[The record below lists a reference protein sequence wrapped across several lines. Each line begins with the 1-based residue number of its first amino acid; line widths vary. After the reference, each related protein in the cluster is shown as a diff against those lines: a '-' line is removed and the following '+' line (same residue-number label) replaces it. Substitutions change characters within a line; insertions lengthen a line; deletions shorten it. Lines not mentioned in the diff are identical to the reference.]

1 MCPCE
6 QHHLL
11 EALKVTER
19 KEQVVNG
26 LLNLVFSGVEKAN
39 ETLHAEVFD
48 HLFQLLVD
56 IRLDCAR
63 VRIENRRVHQ
73 FVFLGRLKLHAVLR
87 AKVFLHAVELGV
99 HEDLLETATHLIEVV
114 VVLIS
119 CAVVHHFE
127 IEVTI
132 FITFESNAPT

>member
-1 MCPCE
+1 VSPCK

-11 EALKVTER
+11 EALKVTEG

-26 LLNLVFSGVEKAN
+26 LLNLVFSGVEEAN
-39 ETLHAEVFD
+39 EALHAEVFD

-56 IRLDCAR
+56 IRLNCAR
-63 VRIENRRVHQ
+63 VRIENRSVDQ
-73 FVFLGRLKLHAVLR
+73 FVFLSRLKLHAVLG
-87 AKVFLHAVELGV
+87 AKVFLHAVERGV
-99 HEDLLETATHLIEVV
+99 HQDLLETATHLIEIV

-119 CAVVHHFE
+119 CAVVDHFK

-132 FITFESNAPT
+132 FIAFESHTPA